1 MNKKTILGLLTGAAI
16 VAATTGSYAAW
27 DQLSATTTGT
37 LKIGKPITIT
47 ATTVAFDDETVNKEI
62 HENDF
67 PAYTGKVTFT
77 PDLADKGSANLQVRL
92 AATVSNLE
100 SGDYTLTYK
109 KGNDILV
116 DGIDTTVPSAA
127 QEYFVIVTLTDTAK
141 AKVSANAIDVT
152 VNVTATL
159 ETVSPAE

>member
-27 DQLSATTTGT
+27 DQLSATATGT

-67 PAYTGKVTFT
+67 PAYTVKVTIT
-77 PDLADKGSANLQVRL
+77 KYS
-92 AATVSNLE
+92 
-100 SGDYTLTYK
+100 
-109 KGNDILV
+109 
-116 DGIDTTVPSAA
+116 
-127 QEYFVIVTLTDTAK
+127 
-141 AKVSANAIDVT
+141 
-152 VNVTATL
+152 
-159 ETVSPAE
+159 

>member
-1 MNKKTILGLLTGAAI
+1 M
-16 VAATTGSYAAW
+16 
-27 DQLSATTTGT
+27 
-37 LKIGKPITIT
+37 
-47 ATTVAFDDETVNKEI
+47 
-62 HENDF
+62 
-67 PAYTGKVTFT
+67 
-77 PDLADKGSANLQVRL
+77 
-92 AATVSNLE
+92 SNLE